1 VSFPA
6 PDLLQEA
13 AQLRRRGA
21 LIQAKAMYAQ
31 VLTRDPGNTEALYW
45 LAQIS
50 CQQGQLG
57 EGVELLRRAL
67 SADPRHARA
76 HNLLGMALARLG
88 RREEAMT
95 SYDQAIACRG
105 DLADAHGNRG
115 DLLAEL
121 GRLEEAVA
129 SYDQAV
135 KLAPSVPNHCNR
147 AAALCELGRFEE
159 AVSDYDA
166 ALRLE
171 PALLD
176 VRLSRANALANL
188 ARFEEAIACFDLV
201 LAAQPRHVAALK
213 AKASAQLTLGRHA
226 DALLTF
232 DQALAFLP
240 ADVAAHMGRG
250 AALIEL
256 ARHKEAIGSFDR
268 ALALGPGNPDCLNSR
283 AFALRALNRHQNALA
298 SCARALSF
306 DPRHVEALNNR
317 AAILCDLERYDEA
330 LASYDQALAVEGR
343 HFNALIGRA
352 ITLKR
357 LNRHEEALAAYDT
370 AILIRSDHPD
380 CLGWIDSAAGI
391 CDWRR
396 TADLEGNLAAKIR
409 DGWDVSPFTV
419 LGHCDDPALL
429 LRCAQNSVA
438 RQASA
443 PPSWPRFD
451 PGQRGGGKIR
461 IAYLSA
467 DFRAHVMG
475 YQIAELIERHDRD
488 RFEVLGVSF
497 AVDDGSAI
505 RARLIRGFDRF
516 LDVRARSDREVA
528 QALRALEVDIA
539 IDLMGHTRDARLG
552 ILAQR
557 AAPIQVSYLGYAGTS
572 GADFIDYI
580 LGDPVVLPFAHQP
593 FYRERI
599 VQLPDSFFATDSQRP
614 VAASSGGGSGGGR
627 REAGLPEQGFVF
639 CCFNNAAKLNPA
651 MFDIWM
657 RLLAG
662 VPDSVLWLSPKNA
675 SAERNLRE
683 EARRRGIDAGR
694 LVFAPRVAQIADH
707 LARHRLADLFLDTLP
722 YNAHA
727 TAGDALWAGLPV
739 LTCLGASFAARVGGS
754 LVRAVGLP
762 ELVTASLA
770 EYEALAL
777 RLARERGLLA
787 CLRERLE
794 RNRAASAL
802 FDTARLARHIEA
814 AYATMWETW
823 QRGEAPRAFRVEAD
837 GASER

>member
-1 VSFPA
+1 MSRPLSSPEPA
-6 PDLLQEA
+6 LLEHALAFLRQGKLAEA
-13 AQLRRRGA
+13 AALYEDMLRARPDHFDAQHFLGVVRAQQGRHGEALALIAGALKSRPDCAPALSNYGLILHRLGRHAEALASFDRAVALAPGNPEAFNNRGNVLAALERPQDALASYERALAARPDYPEAWHNRGNVLAALDRREEALASYERALALRPAYADALYRRGN
-21 LIQAKAMYAQ
+21 
-31 VLTRDPGNTEALYW
+31 V
-45 LAQIS
+45 
-50 CQQGQLG
+50 
-57 EGVELLRRAL
+57 
-67 SADPRHARA
+67 
-76 HNLLGMALARLG
+76 LARLG
-88 RREEAMT
+88 R
-95 SYDQAIACRG
+95 
-105 DLADAHGNRG
+105 HG
-115 DLLAEL
+115 
-121 GRLEEAVA
+121 
-129 SYDQAV
+129 
-135 KLAPSVPNHCNR
+135 
-147 AAALCELGRFEE
+147 
-159 AVSDYDA
+159 
-166 ALRLE
+166 
-171 PALLD
+171 
-176 VRLSRANALANL
+176 
-188 ARFEEAIACFDLV
+188 
-201 LAAQPRHVAALK
+201 
-213 AKASAQLTLGRHA
+213 
-226 DALLTF
+226 
-232 DQALAFLP
+232 
-240 ADVAAHMGRG
+240 
-250 AALIEL
+250 
-256 ARHKEAIGSFDR
+256 
-268 ALALGPGNPDCLNSR
+268 
-283 AFALRALNRHQNALA
+283 
-298 SCARALSF
+298 
-306 DPRHVEALNNR
+306 
-317 AAILCDLERYDEA
+317 EA
-330 LASYDQALAVEGR
+330 LASYD
-343 HFNALIGRA
+343 RA
-352 ITLKR
+352 IALDSGHAEA
-357 LNRHEEALAAYDT
+357 LDNRGNVLVALHRWEEALASYQQALAMRPHQPATLSNRGIALEALRRDEEALASYDAALALRPDDAKALGNRGNLLCRLGRYEEAVEAYDRALALNADDADAFYNRGNAFAALRRYELAAESYRGALRISPGDINALAGLT
-370 AILIRSDHPD
+370 
-380 CLGWIDSAAGI
+380 SAGLAT
-391 CDWRR
+391 CDWQA
-396 TADLEGNLAAKIR
+396 TAELPRLLAAHIQR
-409 DGWDVSPFTV
+409 GESGVGPFAL

-429 LRCAQNSVA
+429 LRCAESFVA

-451 PGQRGGGKIR
+451 RGRRGDGKIR

-627 REAGLPEQGFVF
+627 PEAGLPEQGFVF

-777 RLARERGLLA
+777 RLARDRTWLA
-787 CLRERLE
+787 SLRERLE

-823 QRGEAPRAFRVEAD
+823 QQGKEPRSFRVD
-837 GASER
+837 PR